1 MQHPKAYPKT
11 LVQQEF
17 FQFAQRGEFAL
28 VERFELLGLDQ
39 WFRYL
44 TGFIEVGGALGAVL
58 KKEAC
63 GATATTQIKCTEFN
77 AGKFAPYVSDEVT
90 LTIPVEA
97 VKE

>member
-1 MQHPKAYPKT
+1 MLGAAGIFSIRP
-11 LVQQEF
+11 
-17 FQFAQRGEFAL
+17 RGEFAL
-28 VERFELLGLDQ
+28 VKRFELLGLDQ

-44 TGFIEVGGALGAVL
+44 TGFIEVGGALGARAEERSL
-58 KKEAC
+58 RRNC
-63 GATATTQIKCTEFN
+63 DTQIKRTEFN